1 MTIKQLLGIS
11 QKDLND
17 YIKSAYRIGINPLPS
32 LRKRF
37 PNIDIRFTS
46 SAYMKYCAD
55 REYEGT
61 PYLLVVKDDEKG
73 ILEVRLEKYYFPK
86 KEKLLEYTV
95 IDFPK
100 DLEY

>member
-1 MTIKQLLGIS
+1 MTIKELLGIPERTLLS
-11 QKDLND
+11 F
-17 YIKSAYRIGINPLPS
+17 IKSAYKLGINPLPS

-37 PNIDIRFTS
+37 PQIDIRFTS

-61 PYLLVVKDDEKG
+61 PYLLVVKDGEKG

-86 KEKLLEYTV
+86 REKLFEYAV

-100 DLEY
+100 DLEN

>member
-1 MTIKQLLGIS
+1 MTIKQLLGITE
-11 QKDLND
+11 KELNN
-17 YIKSAYRIGINPLPS
+17 YIRASYRIGINPLPS

-37 PNIDIRFTS
+37 PQIDIRFTS

-86 KEKLLEYTV
+86 REKLFEYAV
-95 IDFPK
+95 IK
-100 DLEY
+100 T

>member
-37 PNIDIRFTS
+37 PNIDIRFTTS
-46 SAYMKYCAD
+46 SYMRYCAD

-61 PYLLVVKDDEKG
+61 PYLLVVKDGEKG

-86 KEKLLEYTV
+86 REKLFEYAV

-100 DLEY
+100 DLEN

>member
-1 MTIKQLLGIS
+1 MNIKKLLGIS
-11 QKDLND
+11 QKELND
-17 YIKSAYRIGINPLPS
+17 YIQSAYRIGINPLPS

-61 PYLLVVKDDEKG
+61 PYLLVVKDDERG
-73 ILEVRLEKYYFPK
+73 ILEARLEKYYFPK
-86 KEKLLEYTV
+86 REKLFEYLV
-95 IDFPK
+95 IDFPQ
-100 DLEY
+100 DLEN

>member
-1 MTIKQLLGIS
+1 MTIKELLGVS
-11 QKDLND
+11 ERTLTTF
-17 YIKSAYRIGINPLPS
+17 IKSAYKLGINPLPS

-37 PNIDIRFTS
+37 PQIDIRFTTS
-46 SAYMKYCAD
+46 SYMRYCAD

-61 PYLLVVKDDEKG
+61 PYLLVVKDGEKG

-86 KEKLLEYTV
+86 REKLFEYAV

-100 DLEY
+100 DLEN

>member
-1 MTIKQLLGIS
+1 MTIKELLGIPERTLLS
-11 QKDLND
+11 F
-17 YIKSAYRIGINPLPS
+17 IKSAYKLGINPLPS

-37 PNIDIRFTS
+37 PQIDIRFTTS
-46 SAYMKYCAD
+46 SYMRYCAD

-61 PYLLVVKDDEKG
+61 PYLLVVKDGEKG

-86 KEKLLEYTV
+86 REKLFEYAV

-100 DLEY
+100 DLEN